1 MTCCACWVFCA
12 VSYCSCV
19 LLFSF
24 RAFHLWFVDNI
35 GMSLKNNIIDVMC
48 QIKLKDKAEKE
59 IKNAAS
65 KADEIEAEEAKKLV
79 EKLTG
84 TASNDEESTRE
95 IVKNAARAVGSIS
108 DVEFDLTFNPDV
120 FQDHVRHA
128 NTEVSFSYVY

>member
-1 MTCCACWVFCA
+1 MT
-12 VSYCSCV
+12 S
-19 LLFSF
+19 
-24 RAFHLWFVDNI
+24 HI
-35 GMSLKNNIIDVMC
+35 MC
-48 QIKLKDKAEKE
+48 PVQIKLKDKAEKE

-120 FQDHVRHA
+120 FQDHVQHA
-128 NTEVSFSYVY
+128 NTEVS